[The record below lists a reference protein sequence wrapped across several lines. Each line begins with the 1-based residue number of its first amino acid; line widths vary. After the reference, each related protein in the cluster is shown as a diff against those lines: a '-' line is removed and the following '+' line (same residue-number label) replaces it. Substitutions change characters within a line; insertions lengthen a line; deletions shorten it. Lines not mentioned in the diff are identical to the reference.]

1 MGCSSYLQPLHR
13 QSKSELISQGPFCT
27 DCFRL
32 PPLSQVCR
40 SQVWRSQVWRSQ
52 VWRSQVWRSQVFDW
66 LTLRTNTTMSL
77 IPSRRMDRCGSTMVK
92 PYGVGPAAIGWQ
104 SRPVQNVQRPGQPAP
119 GGALVCAS
127 LSRNRG
133 HGRLSARGSALPGS
147 PPPIATRQSLHGIL
161 APRESIRVRRK

>member
-1 MGCSSYLQPLHR
+1 MRWSSYLQPPHR
-13 QSKSELISQGPFCT
+13 QSKSELISQGPLCT

-40 SQVWRSQVWRSQ
+40 SQVCRSQVC
-52 VWRSQVWRSQVFDW
+52 RSQVFDW
-66 LTLRTNTTMSL
+66 LTLRTNTTMSS

-133 HGRLSARGSALPGS
+133 HGRLSARGSALPGL